1 MQNSKQNGMMR
12 WGRAAISILLLV
24 LLAVS
29 GYAGTT
35 QKSVCAVSVPVTY
48 QTISAWEVSVET
60 MQEVQERLRQERMQE
75 MELLDSVIV
84 QAGGSG
90 ETAEH
95 ALAQK
100 AQLAGRMETESRV
113 RAALAYMGY
122 TQVNVVCGAGSL
134 TLIAPWQ
141 YVSGEQER
149 VKLIAAAADQAQ
161 IPAECVK
168 IILPKNE

>member
-1 MQNSKQNGMMR
+1 MQNSKRNVIKE
-12 WGRAAISILLLV
+12 WGRAAVSVLLLA

-29 GYAGTT
+29 GYVGTA
-35 QKSVCAVSVPVTY
+35 QEPVRAVSVPATY
-48 QTISAWEVSVET
+48 QTISAWEVSSET
-60 MQEVQERLRQERMQE
+60 MDEVRERLGQERMQE
-75 MELLDSVIV
+75 IELLDSVIA
-84 QAGGSG
+84 QAEGGG
-90 ETAEH
+90 ETAAY

-100 AQLAGRMETESRV
+100 AQLAERMETESRV

-122 TQVNVVCGAGSL
+122 PQVNVVCGAGSL